1 MEEKSV
7 QPSYRSS
14 RVRRWVGYLWR
25 EAIRESRRP
34 VAPAFAKPNPA
45 EWSDDRVTVAWLGH
59 ATVLI
64 NFFGIKILTDPVL
77 FPRIGIRIP
86 FLFTIGP
93 KRLTAPALSV
103 SELPKIDLILLS
115 HAHFDHFDTRTLRRL
130 SRRRSKPARRGERR
144 PEADVNAS
152 TKIIT
157 APRTSDLLRWTKFR
171 DVTELRWGEQKSI
184 TTSAGEID
192 IIAFRVK
199 HWGAR
204 MQHDDY
210 RGYNGY
216 LLERNGRRIIFS
228 GDTAMT
234 DSLAELRKY
243 GPIAGPDSTG
253 QLLQESKLSTARRQ
267 TEEARRGEP
276 VESTGCP
283 SGTKWVDLAIMSIG
297 CYNPWIRT
305 HCNPEQAIQM
315 ANDAGAQFIM
325 PVHHQTFRLSFEPF
339 REPIERFEAALRDQH
354 GRIALREI
362 GETFVLP
369 L

>member
-1 MEEKSV
+1 VAGKKALILVQELGDSECGGSAMKQTSV

-14 RVRRWVGYLWR
+14 RAPRWVAYLWR
-25 EAIRESRRP
+25 EAIRESWRP

-45 EWSDDRVTVAWLGH
+45 EWDDARVTAAWLGQ

-77 FPRIGIRIP
+77 FPRIGIRLP
-86 FLFTIGP
+86 GFTIGP
-93 KRLTAPALSV
+93 KRLTAPALEFQ
-103 SELPKIDLILLS
+103 ELPRIDLILLS
-115 HAHFDHFDTRTLRRL
+115 HAHFDHLDLRTLHRL
-130 SRRRSKPARRGERR
+130 SRRSSPWRK
-144 PEADVNAS
+144 ADFADS
-152 TKIIT
+152 TKVIT
-157 APRTSDLLRWTKFR
+157 APRTSDLLRWTQFG
-171 DVTELRWGEQKSI
+171 DVTELRWVERKAI
-184 TTSAGEID
+184 ATSAGEID

-216 LLERNGRRIIFS
+216 LIERNGRRIIFG

-234 DSLAELRKY
+234 DDFQQLQSY
-243 GPIAGPDSTG
+243 GSI
-253 QLLQESKLSTARRQ
+253 
-267 TEEARRGEP
+267 
-276 VESTGCP
+276 
-283 SGTKWVDLAIMSIG
+283 DLAIMSIG
-297 CYNPWIRT
+297 CYNPWIRA
-305 HCNPEQAIQM
+305 HCNPEQAVQM

-339 REPIERFEAALRDQH
+339 REPIDRFENALRTQPE
-354 GRIALREI
+354 RIALREI